1 MRFSRFFIDRPIF
14 AGVIAVLI
22 TVVGALAFIGLP
34 VTQYPDVV
42 PPTVTVTATYPG
54 ASAETVADTVA
65 APIEQEINGVDDML
79 YMDSQSTGDGRVTI
93 TVTFRIGTDLDEAQ
107 VLVQNRVAIAEP
119 RLPESVRAMGVV
131 TKKSSPDFL
140 MIVNLQSPDG
150 TYDREYL
157 SNYALTRVKD
167 RLARLDGVGDVQ
179 MFGARD
185 YGMRIWID
193 PDKAAARNLTADE
206 IVSALRAQNV
216 QVSAGALGQ
225 PPYDG
230 GSGSAGAYQLGVELQ
245 GRLTTPEEFGNVIV
259 RSDAGG
265 GQIRVKDVARI
276 ELGAQDYS
284 LNTYL
289 SGNPTVVIAV
299 LQRPGSN
306 ALDAAETVREEMDAL
321 AADFP
326 QGLEYS
332 VIYNPTEFIG
342 QSIDAVY
349 HTLFE
354 AAVLVVLV
362 ILVFLQNWRAAV
374 IPIVAIPVSLVGTAI
389 MLAATGY
396 SLNNLSL
403 FGLVLA
409 IGIVVDDAIVVVEN
423 VERYIEEG
431 VKPLE
436 AARRSMDEVSGAL
449 VAIVLVLC
457 AVFIPTLF
465 IDGISGQFYKQFAVT
480 IATATVISLIVSL
493 TLSPALAAIL
503 LREKHRVAD
512 DAPRWRRVLQGAG
525 DRFNHGFERMS
536 EAYAR
541 LTLRLVKRPAR
552 MMAGYAALIV
562 ATGGLFWATPAG
574 FIPQQDQGYF
584 LAAIFLLPGS
594 SLSRTDEVTREVAEK
609 ILPGKGIRGAVMF
622 AGFNGPSRTASPDSG
637 AIYFPFESFEKR
649 AELGVTEESI
659 MAKAQ
664 EALAGYDKASIILLP
679 PPTINGIVPPGGYRM
694 IVEDRSGQGY
704 AELEKAAQAL
714 LAQANTQ
721 PELQQV
727 YTLFN
732 RGSPRVHA
740 DIDRRKADMLGVPPQ
755 NIFSTLQTY
764 LGSTFINDFNL
775 LGRTYRVTA
784 QADAGSRNSVAD
796 IANLQTRSSNGSM
809 VPIGSVATFENRT
822 GPYRVVRY
830 NLQRAIEV
838 DGSVAPGYSTGQALA
853 TMEKVAAETLPA
865 GYGAEWTG
873 IAYQQSIA
881 GNTAGVVF
889 GMAVLF
895 VFLVLA
901 AQYESLTLPLAII
914 LIVPMCLFAAMLGV
928 NLRGMDNNILT
939 QIGLVVLIALAAKNA
954 ILVVE
959 FAKQA
964 EEEQGLSPVQAAVQ
978 AARTRLRPILMT
990 SFAFILG
997 AVPLVIASG
1006 AGSELRQALGTAVFF
1021 GMAGVTGF
1029 GLLFTPTFYVVCR
1042 NLAEALRCGPRPNAE
1057 TPRPKQ
1063 PRDYDPLA
1071 IPAE

>member
-22 TVVGALAFIGLP
+22 TVVGLLAYLGLP
-34 VTQYPDVV
+34 VTQYPEVV
-42 PPTVTVTATYPG
+42 PPTVTVSAQYPG

-79 YMDSQSTGDGRVTI
+79 YMSSQSTGDGKVAI
-93 TVTFRIGTDLDEAQ
+93 TVTFRIGTDIDAAQ

-119 RLPESVRAMGVV
+119 RLPEAVRAMGVV
-131 TKKSSPDFL
+131 TKKASPDFL
-140 MIVNLQSPDG
+140 MVVNLQSPEG
-150 TYDREYL
+150 TFDRDYL

-193 PDKAAARNLTADE
+193 PGKAAALDLTAGE
-206 IVSALRAQNV
+206 IVQALRAQNV

-225 PPYDG
+225 PPFDRG
-230 GSGSAGAYQLGVELQ
+230 NAYQVGVELQ
-245 GRLTTPEEFGNVIV
+245 GRLTTPEQFGDVIV
-259 RSDAGG
+259 RSDADG
-265 GQIRVKDVARI
+265 GQVRVRDVARV
-276 ELGAQDYS
+276 ELGAQDYT

-289 SGNPTVVIAV
+289 SGKPTVVLAV

-306 ALDAAETVREEMDAL
+306 ALAAADAVRAEMDSL
-321 AADFP
+321 ATDFP
-326 QGLEYS
+326 EGLEYS

-342 QSIDAVY
+342 QSIEAVY
-349 HTLFE
+349 HTLLE
-354 AAVLVVLV
+354 AVVLVVLV
-362 ILVFLQNWRAAV
+362 ILLFLQNWRAAV
-374 IPIVAIPVSLVGTAI
+374 IPILAIPVSLVGTAI
-389 MLAATGY
+389 MLAAIGY

-423 VERYIEEG
+423 VERYIAQG
-431 VKPLE
+431 MRPIE

-465 IDGISGQFYKQFAVT
+465 IGGMSGQFYKQFAVT
-480 IATATVISLIVSL
+480 IATATVISLVVSL

-503 LREKHRVAD
+503 LRHHTPLAEN
-512 DAPRWRRVLQGAG
+512 APRWRRFIASAG
-525 DRFNHGFERMS
+525 DRFNTGFERMS
-536 EAYAR
+536 HAYAR
-541 LTLRLVKRPAR
+541 LTYVLIRRPLRML
-552 MMAGYAALIV
+552 AGYGALLM
-562 ATGGLFWATPAG
+562 ATAGLFWATPAG

-584 LAAIFLLPGS
+584 LAAIFLPPGS
-594 SLSRTDEVTREVAEK
+594 SLSRTDEVTQDVARR
-609 ILPGKGIRGAVMF
+609 ILPTEGIRGAVMF
-622 AGFNGPSRTASPDSG
+622 AGFNGPSQTASPDSA
-637 AIYFPFESFEKR
+637 AIYFPFDSF
-649 AELGVTEESI
+649 AERQEAGVTYEGI
-659 MAKAQ
+659 MNAAHKSV
-664 EALAGYDKASIILLP
+664 AGYEDAQVILVP
-679 PPTINGIVPPGGYRM
+679 PPTISGIVPPGGYRM
-694 IVEDRSGQGY
+694 IVEDRDGKGY
-704 AELEKAAQAL
+704 GELQKASQALIARANAQAPL
-714 LAQANTQ
+714 S
-721 PELQQV
+721 QV
-727 YTLFN
+727 YTMFN
-732 RGSPRVHA
+732 MASPRVHA
-740 DIDRRKADMLGVPPQ
+740 DVDRRKADLLGVAPEK
-755 NIFSTLQTY
+755 IFEALQTY

-784 QADAGSRNSVAD
+784 QADAPFRGDSAD
-796 IANLQTRSSNGSM
+796 LASLKTRSSSGAM
-809 VPIGSVATFENRT
+809 VPIGSVATFEDTT

-830 NLQRAIEV
+830 NLARAIEI
-838 DGSVAPGYSTGQALA
+838 DGSVAPGYSTGQALS
-853 TMEKVAAETLPA
+853 TMEKVAGETLPA
-865 GYGAEWTG
+865 GYDTEWTG
-873 IAYQQSIA
+873 IAWQQTNA

-964 EEEQGLSPVQAAVQ
+964 EEEQGMSPLEAAVE
-978 AARTRLRPILMT
+978 AARIRLRPILMT
-990 SFAFILG
+990 SLAFILG
-997 AVPLVIASG
+997 AVPLVMAQG
-1006 AGSELRQALGTAVFF
+1006 AGAELRQALGTAVFF
-1021 GMAGVTGF
+1021 GMVGVTGF
-1029 GLLFTPTFYVVCR
+1029 GLLFTPVFYVVCR
-1042 NLAEALRCGPRPNAE
+1042 ALGDRLRRERTTRTNEDGAADR
-1057 TPRPKQ
+1057 
-1063 PRDYDPLA
+1063 A
-1071 IPAE
+1071 IAPAE